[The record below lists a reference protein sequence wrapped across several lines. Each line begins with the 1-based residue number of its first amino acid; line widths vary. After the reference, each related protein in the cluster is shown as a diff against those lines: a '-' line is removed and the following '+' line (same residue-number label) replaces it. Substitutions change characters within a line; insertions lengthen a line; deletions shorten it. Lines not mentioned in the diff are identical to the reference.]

1 MGVAGFRSNSGQACS
16 RPSMRP
22 AELVLQCF
30 AERKGNQWQ
39 AFCLDFC
46 LAAQGDT
53 LSEVK
58 EKLESMIAEYTYG
71 ALAGEDRD
79 FGLQLLSRRAPLR
92 DWLKYYWYLVL
103 YKLGALHKEV
113 RQLFTSLVPL
123 EPSSLP

>member
-1 MGVAGFRSNSGQACS
+1 MGVAGFRSNPDQTYS

-53 LSEVK
+53 LGEAK
-58 EKLESMIAEYTYG
+58 EKLESMIAEYVYD

-79 FGLQLLSRRAPLR
+79 FGPQLLSRRAPLR
-92 DWLKYYWYLVL
+92 DWLKYYWYLAL
-103 YKLGALHKEV
+103 YELGALHKEV